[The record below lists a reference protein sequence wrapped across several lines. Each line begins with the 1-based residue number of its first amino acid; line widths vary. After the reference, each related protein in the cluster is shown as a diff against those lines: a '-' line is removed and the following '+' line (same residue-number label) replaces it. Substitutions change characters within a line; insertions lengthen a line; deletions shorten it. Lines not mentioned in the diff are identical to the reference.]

1 MKNLMVSFDNTEV
14 AFASKSD
21 EDLTRA
27 YWLFKII
34 SYNWLVKISPPFVK
48 SAIALHLPIKGIVKA
63 TAFRQFC
70 GGETIEECKKTI
82 EELGQYHI
90 GTILDY
96 SVEGKETEE
105 DFELGLKQTLS
116 TIENAKGNKNIP
128 FCVFKPSG
136 FVHVALLEKIN
147 AGQQLD

>member
-1 MKNLMVSFDNTEV
+1 MKNAIVSFDNTEV
-14 AFASKSD
+14 AFAGKSD

-34 SYNWLVKISPPFVK
+34 SYNWLVKISPPFVNT
-48 SAIALHLPIKGIVKA
+48 AIALHLPIKGIVKA
-63 TAFRQFC
+63 TAFRHFC
-70 GGETIEECKKTI
+70 GGETIEECEKTI
-82 EELGQYHI
+82 RKLGSYGI

-105 DFELGLKQTLS
+105 DFEAGLKQTLA
-116 TIENAKGNKNIP
+116 TIEKAKGNPNIP

-136 FVHVALLEKIN
+136 FVH
-147 AGQQLD
+147 